1 VLPIRF
7 ATFLYFG
14 HNQHEIFTLFLCLI
28 LKVLLAT
35 AGPWD
40 NTFSVMLRGLSEWR
54 GMVMFI
60 ESVVAEKES
69 VTNIDRQL
77 KNVYGVTAVSRWAHK
92 FQVLR
97 KVG

>member
-1 VLPIRF
+1 MQHFCTSVIINKKYLPF
-7 ATFLYFG
+7 
-14 HNQHEIFTLFLCLI
+14 FLCLI
-28 LKVLLAT
+28 LNVLLAT

-40 NTFSVMLRGLSEWR
+40 NTFSLMLRGLSEWH
-54 GMVMFI
+54 GMMMFI

-69 VTNIDRQL
+69 VTNIDKEL

-97 KVG
+97 KAG